1 MRNGGPPG
9 HRAVDAD
16 LDEHC
21 VAAKAIVACSAGAGA
36 TNTLGGCSVDATLG
50 SWVRQR
56 TRHAAASIGMLS
68 QSSCMTWTGD
78 AGTPPATLSVQAWAA
93 VAICETNSNPAT
105 SPESHFLAA
114 LQKRVFMP

>member
-1 MRNGGPPG
+1 MRIGGRPG
-9 HRAVDAD
+9 YSAVDAD
-16 LDEHC
+16 LDEHG

-50 SWVRQR
+50 SGVRQR
-56 TRHAAASIGMLS
+56 TRHAAAPIGMLS

-105 SPESHFLAA
+105 S
-114 LQKRVFMP
+114 

>member
-78 AGTPPATLSVQAWAA
+78 SGTPPAPLAVQAWAA
-93 VAICETNSNPAT
+93 VPVCETNSNPAP

-114 LQKRVFMP
+114 LQKH